1 LNFEMKTLH
10 IIKTEPEDHT
20 EKLMSMLLGSERK
33 ATVFNL
39 YTESADYE
47 KLLDL
52 IFEHDKVI
60 SWW

>member
-1 LNFEMKTLH
+1 MKTLH
-10 IIKTEPEDHT
+10 ILKTETEDNT
-20 EKLMSMLLGSERK
+20 EKLMCPLLGSEK
-33 ATVFNL
+33 EAMVFRL
-39 YTESADYE
+39 YEESADYE

>member
-1 LNFEMKTLH
+1 MKTLH
-10 IIKTEPEDHT
+10 ILKTEPEDHT
-20 EKLMSMLLGSERK
+20 ERLMSTLFASEK
-33 ATVFNL
+33 ESTVFNL
-39 YTESADYE
+39 YEESADYE

>member
-1 LNFEMKTLH
+1 MKTLY
-10 IIKTEPEDHT
+10 IVKTEPDDYT
-20 EKLMSMLLGSERK
+20 ERLMSMLLGSGRE

-39 YTESADYE
+39 YAESADYE

-52 IFEHDKVI
+52 IFEHDEVI